1 MQTELF
7 IEQEDFSNEKV
18 LIGLSGGINSAAVLI
33 WLSQYPEEYKPKELH
48 LFYSHFKE
56 HSPDTFQFVKDL
68 IKYARLHF
76 KNVFVKVTRNS
87 VLDFF
92 REQKF
97 IPHPT
102 LSPCTRVL
110 KLLPLQEYMIANGIT
125 VDLVGFIREETRRAK
140 RMASAKKLPII
151 DRSIKNELSKT
162 HFIISDKSDD
172 WCFRIVKGAIGWYPK
187 IYLIK
192 YKGKRLFKH
201 NNCLPCKNMTIDQLK
216 LVELYYPEYHKEA
229 MDLSYELINHWGRNE
244 VAFFTAFGRDINA
257 GCEICNFD

>member
-7 IEQEDFSNEKV
+7 IEQEDFSDEIV

-33 WLSQYPEEYKPKELH
+33 WLSQYPEHYKPKELH

-56 HSPDTFQFVKDL
+56 HSPDTFAFVKDL
-68 IKYARLHF
+68 IKYARLNF
-76 KNVFVKVTRNS
+76 KTVFVKVTRNS
-87 VLDFF
+87 VIDFF
-92 REQKF
+92 RQEKF

-110 KLLPLQEYMIANGIT
+110 KLLPLSEYIIHNKVT
-125 VDLVGFIREETRRAK
+125 VDLVGFIREEVRRVK
-140 RMASAKKLPII
+140 RMASKTKTEII
-151 DRSIKNELSKT
+151 DRSIKHQLSKT

-172 WCFRIVKGAIGWYPK
+172 WCFKIVKGAIGWYPK

-216 LVELYYPEYHKEA
+216 LVEIYYPEYHAEA
-229 MDLSYELINHWGRNE
+229 MKLSYELVNHWGRNSVE
-244 VAFFTAFGRDINA
+244 FFTEFGREQNS
-257 GCEICNFD
+257 GCEVCNFD

>member
-1 MQTELF
+1 MQLDLI
-7 IEQEDFSNEKV
+7 IEQEDFSTDSV
-18 LIGLSGGINSAAVLI
+18 LIGLSGGINSAAVLV
-33 WLSQYPEEYKPKELH
+33 WLSQYPEHLKPRELH

-56 HSPDTFQFVKDL
+56 HSPDTFAFVKDL
-68 IKYARLHF
+68 IKYARKHF
-76 KNVFVKVTRNS
+76 KNVYVKVRRNS

-110 KLLPLQEYMIANGIT
+110 KLLPLQEYQVLNNIT

-140 RMASAKKLPII
+140 RMSGKKGIPIKK
-151 DRSIKNELSKT
+151 RSIKHEFSTT

-172 WCFRIVKGAIGWYPK
+172 WCFRIVKMAIGWYPK
-187 IYLIK
+187 IYTIK

-216 LVELYYPEYHKEA
+216 LVAYHYPEYHARA
-229 MDLSYELINHWGRNE
+229 MALSAELVNHWGRNE
-244 VAFFTAFGRDINA
+244 VEFFTTFGRDIND
-257 GCEICNFD
+257 GCEICKFD